1 MDRLS
6 NVLAIFSLSLMV
18 FVLASLRRQHIRV
31 EYSVSWIA
39 AAAALL
45 VMSGIPDLRN
55 WLASFLGIND
65 PGMAVLITIGV
76 VFFAVFY
83 RFTIMVSN
91 LKDANIAL
99 TQRVAILE
107 FHLRSRNEKQQ

>member
-6 NVLAIFSLSLMV
+6 NVLTVFSLGLMV
-18 FVLASLRRQHIRV
+18 FVLTSLRRQHIRV
-31 EYSVSWIA
+31 EYSVSWLSA
-39 AAAALL
+39 AFALL
-45 VMSGIPDLRN
+45 IMSWVPALRH
-55 WLASFLGIND
+55 WLAGFLGIED
-65 PGMAVLITIGV
+65 PGLAVLVAVVT
-76 VFFAVFY
+76 VFFIVFY

-107 FHLRSRNEKQQ
+107 YYLRSQHEKQQ